1 MNLEPPLLNYYMFRS
16 DAMIALEVMAENV
29 SVNKAVLTMFNLGR
43 DNKSP
48 VIRTNMTK
56 IIDIVIT
63 R

>member
-1 MNLEPPLLNYYMFRS
+1 MT
-16 DAMIALEVMAENV
+16 ALEVMAENV
-29 SVNKAVLTMFNLGR
+29 TVNKAVHTMFSLGR

-48 VIRTNMTK
+48 VIRTNMAK